1 MFSRSQNKLIVAL
14 DVKDLDEAERLMDRL
29 QGQVR
34 LYKLGAQLLTEAG
47 PEAVQRVRRR
57 GCGIFYDMKFHDIPR
72 TVAAAVT
79 AACRFGATMVNVHA
93 SGGREM
99 MAAAA
104 EAARALA
111 EETEQPR
118 TLILG
123 VTVLTSLNAE
133 ILSGELG
140 VARAVQEQVVA
151 LARLAQAA
159 GLDGV
164 VASPPEIAAV
174 REACGPAFI
183 ILTPG
188 IRPKG
193 SEAGDQ
199 KRFLTPGEAVAAGA
213 DYLVVG
219 RPVVQAKDPAA
230 TVRQILDE
238 MEAAL

>member
-1 MFSRSQNKLIVAL
+1 MFSRSQNKLIIAL
-14 DVKDLDEAERLMDRL
+14 DVHDLDEAERLMDRL
-29 QGQVR
+29 QGMVR
-34 LYKLGAQLLTEAG
+34 QYKLGAQLLTESG

-72 TVAAAVT
+72 TVATAVT
-79 AACRFGATMVNVHA
+79 AACRFGATLVNVHA

-99 MAAAA
+99 MSAAA
-104 EAARALA
+104 EAALQVAGETGQPRALV
-111 EETEQPR
+111 
-118 TLILG
+118 LG

-133 ILSGELG
+133 ILGGELG
-140 VARAVQEQVVA
+140 VTRGVEEQVVS
-151 LARLAQAA
+151 LARLAQSA

-164 VASPPEIAAV
+164 VASPHEIAAV
-174 REACGPAFI
+174 RAACGPTFL

-219 RPVVQAKDPAA
+219 RPVVCAKDPAA
-230 TVRQILDE
+230 TVREILDE